1 MGARLI
7 LEYAGNSAGTEA
19 DEMGFNLKKGNTGET
34 SFAQCTFDDSL
45 GAKNLEILLEQISQL
60 SEVTEIT
67 GTSSN

>member
-34 SFAQCTFDDSL
+34 SFVQCTFDDSL
-45 GAKNLEILLEQISQL
+45 GAKNLEIFI
-60 SEVTEIT
+60 
-67 GTSSN
+67 GTNKPTTRSN